1 VFLKNFLWLLAA
13 VRAFVFSLKR
23 EIYKTNQAA
32 SIAVWIAGN
41 SKTRSKRWRNS
52 SL

>member
-1 VFLKNFLWLLAA
+1 VVFYRQQKPLSKSRKRVFFKNFLWLLAA

-32 SIAVWIAGN
+32 SIAV
-41 SKTRSKRWRNS
+41 
-52 SL
+52 

>member
-1 VFLKNFLWLLAA
+1 VVFYRQQKPLSKSRKRVFLKNFLWLLAA

-32 SIAVWIAGN
+32 SIAV
-41 SKTRSKRWRNS
+41 
-52 SL
+52 